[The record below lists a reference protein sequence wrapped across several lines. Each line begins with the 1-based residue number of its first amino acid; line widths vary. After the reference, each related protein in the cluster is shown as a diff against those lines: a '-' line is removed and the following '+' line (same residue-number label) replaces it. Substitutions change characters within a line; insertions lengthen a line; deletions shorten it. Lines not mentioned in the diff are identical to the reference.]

1 MYNLL
6 VSGEENA
13 WNGRMYSMPKERC
26 VQSDEYTSVAIAER
40 LGTFTEKAI
49 NELKSLPCIFG
60 YEGFH
65 EPPQFGWL
73 TNIKERSGSIVL
85 DYRIEQVSPWI
96 NADEFRSLAPAL
108 DIVGW
113 ESSRTHWAVK
123 DVNLAEELKPYSII
137 LPTGLNKAVPII
149 SPDQINFDVAFSFP
163 GESRSYVEVVL
174 KELKRLMPQSPIFY
188 DFDYQAFLA
197 RPGLDVYLGN
207 IYRNKS
213 KLLVVFLS
221 ADYQRKQWC
230 GLEWRVIREVIFKR
244 EHDRVMLLKTDNGE
258 VEGVLSTDGYIDA
271 NKHTPQ
277 QIAYFIYQRVQLLK
291 QSLTT

>member
-13 WNGRMYSMPKERC
+13 WKGRMYSMPKERC

-49 NELKSLPCIFG
+49 NELKSLPCIFA
-60 YEGFH
+60 YEDFH

-73 TNIKERSGSIVL
+73 TNIKERSGSVVL
-85 DYRIEQVSPWI
+85 EYRIEQVNPWI
-96 NADEFRSLAPAL
+96 NTDEFRSLAPVL
-108 DIVGW
+108 DIIGW

-123 DVNLAEELKPYSII
+123 DVNLTEELKPYGII
-137 LPTGLNKAVPII
+137 LPTGLNKVVPIV

-163 GESRSYVEVVL
+163 GESRSYVEAVL
-174 KELKRLMPQSPIFY
+174 KELKRLMPHSPIFY

-197 RPGLDVYLGN
+197 RPGLDIYLGN

-230 GLEWRVIREVIFKR
+230 GLEWRVIREAIFNR
-244 EHDRVMLLKTDNGE
+244 EHDRVMLIKTDNGE

-291 QSLTT
+291 QS